1 MLEQK
6 LNEQIILKKQSVNKL
21 VQVMTMKRNQPSDND
36 GKGQSRKMLKVTYI
50 YVISLFFVKFE
61 GHIFLIKFE
70 GHIFF
75 IKFEGH
81 IFL

>member
-36 GKGQSRKMLKVTYI
+36 GKGQSRKMLKVSYI
-50 YVISLFFVKFE
+50 YVIFVVKFDGHIFFVKFE
-61 GHIFLIKFE
+61 GHIIL
-70 GHIFF
+70 
-75 IKFEGH
+75 
-81 IFL
+81 